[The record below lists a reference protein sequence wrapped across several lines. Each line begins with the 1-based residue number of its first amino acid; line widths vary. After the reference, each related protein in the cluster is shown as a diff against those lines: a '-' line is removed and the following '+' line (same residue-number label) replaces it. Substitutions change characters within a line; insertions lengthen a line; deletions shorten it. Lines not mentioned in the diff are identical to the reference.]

1 MRALKHEFSSSLIDV
16 STSEQEIES
25 QITVHLP
32 LVRKLAQQIHGK
44 LPKGI
49 TEVDDL
55 ISAGIF
61 GLLEAVK
68 RYEPSRQNSFE
79 TFAYTRIRGAIIDSL
94 RADGS
99 GSRTLRQRAKMV
111 EQTVNQLSKSFGRI
125 PTEAEVA
132 NSLGMMLPQYRV
144 LVLEILSL
152 QMVSLDSSV
161 TRSKE
166 SPGMLID
173 HIPDSSLA
181 TPLALLE
188 KKETNAHLVRAIE
201 SLPEREK
208 RVISL
213 YYFREM
219 TLKEIGAE
227 LGVMESYVSKIRARA
242 ILQLNAMM
250 SGGAAP
256 ISTDR
261 ITTKPLF
268 AKRGAKGKPLK
279 TAHAEL
285 SAFNPIAAMKLCS
298 AQ

>member
-1 MRALKHEFSSSLIDV
+1 MRAIQQKVDSSLIDA
-16 STSEQEIES
+16 SAHEQEIES
-25 QITVHLP
+25 QITAHLP

-55 ISAGIF
+55 MSAGIF

-99 GSRTLRQRAKMV
+99 GSRTLRQRAKTV
-111 EQTVNQLSKSFGRI
+111 EQTVDQLSKSFGRS

-132 NSLGMMLPQYRV
+132 SSLGMTLPQYRV
-144 LVLEILSL
+144 LVMEILSI
-152 QMVSLDSSV
+152 QIVSLDSGV
-161 TRSKE
+161 TRSKD

-173 HIPDSSLA
+173 RIPDSSVV

-188 KKETNAHLVRAIE
+188 KKETNAQLVRAIE

-208 RVISL
+208 RVVSL

-242 ILQLNAMM
+242 ILRLNAMM
-250 SGGAAP
+250 SGSAAP
-256 ISTDR
+256 LSTDR
-261 ITTKPLF
+261 TTTTPLF
-268 AKRGAKGKPLK
+268 VKREAKRKALK
-279 TAHAEL
+279 TAHAEI
-285 SAFNPIAAMKLCS
+285 SAYNPIAAMKFSS